1 MDEGAPVGPSPA
13 EEAALLA
20 TETPVA
26 APEWMEAASGGSGK
40 DLPPLEDL
48 VKRIPPKTRAA
59 MDDLF
64 RANFVTVKRIPDD
77 RLKA

>member
-1 MDEGAPVGPSPA
+1 VDEGAPVGPSAA
-13 EEAALLA
+13 EEATLLA

-26 APEWMEAASGGSGK
+26 APEWPEVAPGADNDR

-59 MDDLF
+59 MDEFF
-64 RANFVTVKRIPDD
+64 RANFVTVKRVPISD
-77 RLKA
+77 KG